1 MSASGFSLRA
11 RRMSLR
17 DLASL
22 SAVTQQVLMR
32 YTSARPPKGTT
43 RKPAAGQRGRELI
56 RLVLIDLAAERRA
69 GERRISPCVHPKTGR

>member
-43 RKPAAGQRGRELI
+43 RKPAAASADASLF
-56 RLVLIDLAAERRA
+56 A
-69 GERRISPCVHPKTGR
+69 SY